1 MILMIVDPIKE
12 IKYLKVKK
20 AEGQKALNL
29 IKVNFKKYSV
39 INQKYKTLYD
49 DEFIFFP
56 LEDNKDLIEKVIIS
70 IGNKIEIEIINKFG
84 IINENYKFK
93 SLQDALKGKIP
104 DCYQELIPKSYDLIG
119 SIAIIEFD
127 KFEHIENKELSNY
140 KKEIAKAITNVNKKI
155 ISAYEKKSE
164 IMGMYRLRDL
174 ALLFGENK
182 SETIH
187 KENNCTFKLDVK
199 KTYFTPRLVY
209 ERRRVASSKIR
220 ENELIVDMFT
230 GVGPFSIQ
238 IAKNHNV
245 RVYAF
250 DVNPDAYN
258 YLKENVKLNKINGE
272 VIPYNLNI
280 RDLLDPSDKLGK
292 SLQGKAERIIMNL
305 PERSIEFVDVA
316 CFLMKKSGGILHFY
330 QFSEKPNPIERT
342 IELLNK
348 KLNDFN
354 WLIEKIIT
362 SKIVKSY
369 SPKAE
374 LVGLDLYIRSVN
386 FLRK

>member
-1 MILMIVDPIKE
+1 MVANLAKE

-20 AEGQKALNL
+20 AEGQKTLNL
-29 IKVNFKKYSV
+29 IKIDFEGSSV

-56 LEDNKDLIEKVIIS
+56 LEGNKDLIEKVIDS
-70 IGNKIEIEIINKFG
+70 IGNKIEIEIISKIG

-104 DCYQELIPKSYDLIG
+104 VYYQEIIPKSYDLIG
-119 SIAIIEFD
+119 SIAIVEFD
-127 KFEHIENKELSNY
+127 KSENIENKELSNY
-140 KKEIAKAITNVNKKI
+140 KKEIAKAITNVNKKV
-155 ISAYEKKSE
+155 ISIYEKKSE
-164 IMGMYRLRDL
+164 IIGTYRLRDL
-174 ALLFGENK
+174 ALLHGENK
-182 SETIH
+182 SETIY

-209 ERRRVASSKIR
+209 ERRRVAFSEIR
-220 ENELIVDMFT
+220 ENEQIIDMFA

-238 IAKNHNV
+238 IAKAHDV
-245 RVYAF
+245 RIYAF
-250 DVNPDAYN
+250 DINPDAYN
-258 YLKENVKLNKINGE
+258 YLKENIKLNKLKGE
-272 VIPYNLNI
+272 VIPYNLNV
-280 RDLLDPSDKLGK
+280 RDLLNPSDKLGK
-292 SLQGKAERIIMNL
+292 SIQGKADRIIMNL
-305 PERSIEFVDVA
+305 PERSIDFIEVA
-316 CFLMKKSGGILHFY
+316 CFLTKKSGGILHFY

-374 LVGLDLYIRSVN
+374 LVGLDLFIKN
-386 FLRK
+386 M

>member
-1 MILMIVDPIKE
+1 MILMVADSIKE

-29 IKVNFKKYSV
+29 IKINFKKYSA

-56 LEDNKDLIEKVIIS
+56 LEENKDLIEKVIDS
-70 IGNKIEIEIINKFG
+70 IGNKIEIEIITKLG
-84 IINENYKFK
+84 ITNENYKFN

-104 DCYQELIPKSYDLIG
+104 DDYQELIPKSYDLIG
-119 SIAIIEFD
+119 NIAIIEFD

-140 KKEIAKAITNVNKKI
+140 KKEIAKAITIVNKKI
-155 ISAYEKKSE
+155 ISVYEKKSE
-164 IMGMYRLRDL
+164 IMGTYRLRDL
-174 ALLFGENK
+174 ALLYGENK
-182 SETIH
+182 SETIYR
-187 KENNCTFKLDVK
+187 ENNCTFKLDIK

-209 ERRRVASSKIR
+209 ERRRIANSKIR
-220 ENELIVDMFT
+220 KNELIVDMFA

-238 IAKNHNV
+238 IAKNHDV
-245 RVYAF
+245 RIYAF

-258 YLKENVKLNKINGE
+258 YLKENVKSNTLKGE
-272 VIPYNLNI
+272 VIPYNLNVK
-280 RDLLDPSDKLGK
+280 DLLKPSDTLDK
-292 SLQGKAERIIMNL
+292 SLQGKADRIIMNL
-305 PERSIEFVDVA
+305 PEKSIEFIDIA
-316 CFLMKKSGGILHFY
+316 CFLMKKSGGFLHFY
-330 QFSEKPNPIERT
+330 QFSEKPNPIKRT

-374 LVGLDLYIRSVN
+374 LVGLDLCIRSVN

>member
-1 MILMIVDPIKE
+1 MILMVANSAKE
-12 IKYLKVKK
+12 IKFLKVKK

-29 IKVNFKKYSV
+29 IKVNFERYSV

-56 LEDNKDLIEKVIIS
+56 LEEIKDFVEKVIGS
-70 IGNKIEIEIINKFG
+70 IGNKIKIEIVTKFG

-93 SLQDALKGKIP
+93 SLQDALKGKIL
-104 DCYQELIPKSYDLIG
+104 DDYQELIPKSYDLIG
-119 SIAIIEFD
+119 NIAIIEFN

-140 KKEIAKAITNVNKKI
+140 KKEIAKAITIVNKKI
-155 ISAYEKKSE
+155 KSVYEKKSE
-164 IMGMYRLRDL
+164 IMGICRLRDL
-174 ALLFGENK
+174 ALLYGEDK
-182 SETIH
+182 SETVY
-187 KENNCTFKLDVK
+187 KENNCIFKLDVK

-209 ERRRVASSKIR
+209 ERRRVASSEIR
-220 ENELIVDMFT
+220 ENELIVDMFA

-258 YLKENVKLNKINGE
+258 YLKENIKSNKLKGDIL
-272 VIPYNLNI
+272 PYNLNVKEI
-280 RDLLDPSDKLGK
+280 LDPSDKLGK
-292 SLQGKAERIIMNL
+292 LLKDKADRIIMNL
-305 PERSIEFVDVA
+305 PERSIDFVDVA

-330 QFSEKPNPIERT
+330 QFSEKPNPVEKT

-348 KLNDFN
+348 KLNYSN

-369 SPKAE
+369 SPKTE
-374 LVGLDLYIRSVN
+374 LVGIELYIRYMKS
-386 FLRK
+386 

>member
-29 IKVNFKKYSV
+29 IKINFKKYSV

-104 DCYQELIPKSYDLIG
+104 DYYQELIPKSYDLIG

-164 IMGMYRLRDL
+164 IMGTYRLRDL

>member
-1 MILMIVDPIKE
+1 MVADSIKE

-29 IKVNFKKYSV
+29 IKINFKKYSA

-56 LEDNKDLIEKVIIS
+56 LEENQDLMEKVIDS
-70 IGNKIEIEIINKFG
+70 IGNNIDIEIITKLG
-84 IINENYKFK
+84 IINENYKFN
-93 SLQDALKGKIP
+93 SLQDALKGKISNE
-104 DCYQELIPKSYDLIG
+104 YQELIPKSYDLIG
-119 SIAIIEFD
+119 NIAVIEFD

-140 KKEIAKAITNVNKKI
+140 KKEIAKAITIVNKKI
-155 ISAYEKKSE
+155 LSVYEKKSE
-164 IMGMYRLRDL
+164 IKGTFRLRDL
-174 ALLFGENK
+174 ALLYGENK
-182 SETIH
+182 SETIY

-209 ERRRVASSKIR
+209 ERKRVASSEIR
-220 ENELIVDMFT
+220 ENELIVDMFA

-258 YLKENVKLNKINGE
+258 YLKENIKSKKLKGD
-272 VIPYNLNI
+272 VIPYNLNVKE
-280 RDLLDPSDKLGK
+280 LLNPSNTLGK
-292 SLQGKAERIIMNL
+292 SLQGKSNRIIMNL

-330 QFSEKPNPIERT
+330 QFSEKPKPIERT

-354 WLIEKIIT
+354 WFIEKIIT

-374 LVGLDLYIRSVN
+374 LVELDLYIRSVN